1 MYGHTNTIFSRAA
14 EFLGQ
19 STSPDSTLPLTL
31 PSAPLLTPNLLIP
44 DQFNV
49 AEFDSVPAL
58 NSEVGNSS
66 SCSGCSSYGSPSS
79 LASHCTQSLSQRPAF
94 IQRSVSSHSLMKNG
108 FRQLFSSA
116 PEFLD
121 SDAGPFRRVFST
133 GDLQRIHMVQHSHR
147 SDSPLSNEN
156 SIIIES
162 MSKAC
167 RYSPEE
173 KKERIERYR
182 SKRNQRNFNK
192 KIKYA
197 CRKTLADSRPRIR
210 GRFARNDEIEHHHQK
225 SCEADQQSHIGGEE
239 DEEEDDD
246 WINFIATFS
255 ANMAP

>member
-14 EFLGQ
+14 KFLGQ

-44 DQFNV
+44 DQFNA

-133 GDLQRIHMVQHSHR
+133 GDLQVS
-147 SDSPLSNEN
+147 SVKLLKCPLSFHVRTFR
-156 SIIIES
+156 SLCVL
-162 MSKAC
+162 ATC
-167 RYSPEE
+167 
-173 KKERIERYR
+173 KK
-182 SKRNQRNFNK
+182 KKLCVVKHPFPFN
-192 KIKYA
+192 Y
-197 CRKTLADSRPRIR
+197 D
-210 GRFARNDEIEHHHQK
+210 
-225 SCEADQQSHIGGEE
+225 
-239 DEEEDDD
+239 
-246 WINFIATFS
+246 
-255 ANMAP
+255 

>member
-1 MYGHTNTIFSRAA
+1 MYGNTNTIFSRAA
-14 EFLGQ
+14 DFLGR
-19 STSPDSTLPLTL
+19 STSPDPTLPLIL
-31 PSAPLLTPNLLIP
+31 PSAPFLPPNLLFP
-44 DQFNV
+44 DQLGA
-49 AEFDSVPAL
+49 AEFESVPAL

-66 SCSGCSSYGSPSS
+66 SCSGCSSYGSPTS

-116 PEFLD
+116 PGFVD
-121 SDAGPFRRVFST
+121 SDDGPVRRVFST

-210 GRFARNDEIEHHHQK
+210 GRFARNDEIDQK
-225 SCEADQQSHIGGEE
+225 SSQVRGEE